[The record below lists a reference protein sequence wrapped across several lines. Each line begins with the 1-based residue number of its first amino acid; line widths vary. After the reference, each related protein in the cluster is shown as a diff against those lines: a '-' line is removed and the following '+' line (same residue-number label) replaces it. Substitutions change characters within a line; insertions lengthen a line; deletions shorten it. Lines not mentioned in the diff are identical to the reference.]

1 MKKTLALLVVAAIV
15 VVTIFVL
22 MNNSSSQVRKL
33 EKFTATVEQEYE
45 TYSQSDLDKAVAEYN
60 KISDNI
66 DESKLSD
73 AEKKQVS
80 RLRGEC
86 NGYFA
91 KAKGRLVMEQLHN
104 AGETVKGVIDA
115 VTGKK
120 KK

>member
-1 MKKTLALLVVAAIV
+1 MKKILALLVVAAIV
-15 VVTIFVL
+15 VAVIFVFQ
-22 MNNSSSQVRKL
+22 NSPSSQVAKL

-45 TYSQSDLDKAVAEYN
+45 NYSQTDLDKALDEYN
-60 KISDNI
+60 EISGKI
-66 DESKLSD
+66 DEDKLSD
-73 AEKKQVS
+73 AERKQVS

-91 KAKGRLVMEQLHN
+91 KAKGRLVLDQLRS
-104 AGETVKGVIDA
+104 AGETVKGVVDA